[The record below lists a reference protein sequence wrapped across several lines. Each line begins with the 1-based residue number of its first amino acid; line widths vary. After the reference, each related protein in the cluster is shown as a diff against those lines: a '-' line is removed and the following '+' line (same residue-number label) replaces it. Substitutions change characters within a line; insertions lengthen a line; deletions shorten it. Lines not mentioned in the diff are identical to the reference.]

1 MVGWKFTVFLLCFT
15 LYLRAIF
22 KYNPLGSLYLEG
34 RFNGWFFAFTSLGGL
49 QMEGLIFGILRY
61 LAQILGQYF
70 TGPGLCRPFFVRWT
84 GVDFGTW
91 DVQGGKTFCASFC
104 ASLIAG
110 SRRAF
115 LCVDCVCLLLEFWV
129 KCTRCERLFP
139 VKHFYLTCLLFLR
152 RLKITLDSEQPML
165 QEKRIIPSVWGGI
178 KGFEHFLRG
187 EYFSD
192 CASD

>member
-49 QMEGLIFGILRY
+49 QMEGLIFGVLRY

-91 DVQGGKTFCASFC
+91 EVGRNLGRD
-104 ASLIAG
+104 
-110 SRRAF
+110 
-115 LCVDCVCLLLEFWV
+115 
-129 KCTRCERLFP
+129 
-139 VKHFYLTCLLFLR
+139 
-152 RLKITLDSEQPML
+152 
-165 QEKRIIPSVWGGI
+165 KRNP
-178 KGFEHFLRG
+178 KGRLRG
-187 EYFSD
+187 G
-192 CASD
+192 